1 MGLVRRRPLMRAAV
15 VGGGAYA
22 VGKHAARKEE
32 ATNQGIQE
40 AQAEA
45 QQAQQMAAQAAAAPP
60 QSAPAGEGMTEED
73 INKLKELAELHTQG
87 VLTDE
92 EFAQEK
98 KQILGQ

>member
-1 MGLVRRRPLMRAAV
+1 
-15 VGGGAYA
+15 
-22 VGKHAARKEE
+22 
-32 ATNQGIQE
+32 
-40 AQAEA
+40 
-45 QQAQQMAAQAAAAPP
+45 MAAQAAAAPP